1 VFQMAR
7 LTLSA
12 IGMLAL
18 IGATPALAQAP
29 RPPAPSHGE
38 NLSAGKT
45 PAQLFASDCSACH
58 RSPAGLAKGRGPGQL
73 ANFLLEHYTSS
84 RQSAGLLGAYVA
96 SIRGPAPAS
105 AARPQAPGSGGP
117 SAAAA
122 APRPPSQTSE
132 VEPPFGPVLLQD
144 ERQAEPRSGVNGRA
158 RPGAALSRGR
168 VPPPPTSE
176 RSETAAAVEPET
188 RTETLPSTPPAAKT
202 LDTLDVYD

>member
-1 VFQMAR
+1 MAR

-18 IGATPALAQAP
+18 IGATSALAQAP
-29 RPPAPSHGE
+29 RPPAPPHGE

-45 PAQLFASDCSACH
+45 PTQLFASDCSACH
-58 RSPAGLAKGRGPGQL
+58 RSPTGLAKGRGPGQL
-73 ANFLLEHYTSS
+73 ANFLVEHYTSS

-96 SIRGPAPAS
+96 SIRGPAPAA
-105 AARPQAPGSGGP
+105 AARPQAPGGGGP
-117 SAAAA
+117 SAAA

-144 ERQAEPRSGVNGRA
+144 ERQAEPRSGANGRA

-168 VPPPPTSE
+168 VQPLPTSE

-188 RTETLPSTPPAAKT
+188 RTETLPPTPPAPKT
-202 LDTLDVYD
+202 LDTLEVYD